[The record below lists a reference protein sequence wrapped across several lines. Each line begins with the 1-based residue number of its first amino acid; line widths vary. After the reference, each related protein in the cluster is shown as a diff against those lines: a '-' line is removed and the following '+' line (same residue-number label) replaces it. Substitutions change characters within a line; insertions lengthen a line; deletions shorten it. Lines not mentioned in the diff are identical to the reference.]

1 MAQSNLQSNFIQQDY
16 FRKNYWTI
24 GRNVTDKKTYRSITI
39 EVHRPEDIYQFF
51 RNFENLTYFM
61 KGIQSIRVDTPVRS
75 HWIMQLKSGAQ
86 VEWDTDII
94 EEIPGVMI
102 SWRSLPEA
110 TVTSTG
116 SVWLSKA
123 PRGRGTIVNL
133 TMDYDLPGGKIAD
146 LATLFTGDDLDNLAL
161 TNLYR
166 MKAYLETGEVPT
178 TEGQSSGRESI
189 NFDKM
194 TTRH

>member
-1 MAQSNLQSNFIQQDY
+1 MAQFNFIQQEY
-16 FRKNYWTI
+16 FRKNFGTI
-24 GRNVTDKKTYRSITI
+24 GRGVADKKTYRSITI

-61 KGIQSIRVDTPVRS
+61 KGIQSIRVDSPVRS
-75 HWIMQLKSGAQ
+75 HWSVQLKSGSK
-86 VEWDTDII
+86 VEWDADII

-102 SWRSLPEA
+102 SWRSLPEG
-110 TVTSTG
+110 TISSTG
-116 SVWLSKA
+116 SIWLSKA

-146 LATLFTGDDLDNLAL
+146 LATLFAGDDLDSLAL